1 MTVKLE
7 QEHNEKL
14 FVLWLQSCPSSLI
27 HTHSSKW
34 IAFFST
40 MVTQSIGLKK
50 KHFSHHPPHYFKWL
64 VCTNDLLKWKPTYFL
79 SQKKKKVPTINNDPV
94 LWKDNPTTMEFKRFF
109 LLWSYRSWYTRLHRT
124 LFNRKSKNQ
133 MQTNSNS

>member
-1 MTVKLE
+1 MAVKLE

-40 MVTQSIGLKK
+40 MVTQSIDVK
-50 KHFSHHPPHYFKWL
+50 
-64 VCTNDLLKWKPTYFL
+64 N
-79 SQKKKKVPTINNDPV
+79 I
-94 LWKDNPTTMEFKRFF
+94 
-109 LLWSYRSWYTRLHRT
+109 LHIT
-124 LFNRKSKNQ
+124 HNIIS
-133 MQTNSNS
+133 SN

>member
-1 MTVKLE
+1 MAVKLE

-27 HTHSSKW
+27 HIHSSKW

-50 KHFSHHPPHYFKWL
+50 NILHITQQH
-64 VCTNDLLKWKPTYFL
+64 
-79 SQKKKKVPTINNDPV
+79 SQKKNQLISKK
-94 LWKDNPTTMEFKRFF
+94 KKKKKKKRF
-109 LLWSYRSWYTRLHRT
+109 LR
-124 LFNRKSKNQ
+124 
-133 MQTNSNS
+133 

>member
-1 MTVKLE
+1 MAVKLE

-27 HTHSSKW
+27 HIHSSKW

-50 KHFSHHPPHYFKWL
+50 NILHITHNIPQMK
-64 VCTNDLLKWKPTYFL
+64 TNLFL
-79 SQKKKKVPTINNDPV
+79 ITKKKK
-94 LWKDNPTTMEFKRFF
+94 KKKG
-109 LLWSYRSWYTRLHRT
+109 SYDKQWPCPLER
-124 LFNRKSKNQ
+124 
-133 MQTNSNS
+133 

>member
-1 MTVKLE
+1 MAVKLE

-40 MVTQSIGLKK
+40 MVTQSIDVKNIL
-50 KHFSHHPPHYFKWL
+50 HITHNIISSNQFAPMISSNENQL
-64 VCTNDLLKWKPTYFL
+64 I
-79 SQKKKKVPTINNDPV
+79 SQQKKKK
-94 LWKDNPTTMEFKRFF
+94 KKKKKRF
-109 LLWSYRSWYTRLHRT
+109 L
-124 LFNRKSKNQ
+124 Q
-133 MQTNSNS
+133 